1 MTLYSG
7 YTMKTEPWEHQLKAL
22 DYLMVRHYG
31 ALYTDMGTGKT
42 KVGIDLIVNRG
53 FNLSLIVGTKKS
65 CEVWED
71 EFNLHCKKPDVLC
84 FRLDPYSTKIKII
97 KLEETLAKAKE
108 NSLKLVIIINYDS
121 IWRKPFSEKLI
132 NLPID
137 CVICDESH
145 RIKSPSSKCSLYLTR
160 LGRRVE
166 NRFLFTGTPS
176 PESPLDVYAQYRFL
190 QPQIFGT
197 NFHKFRDRY
206 ENVDV
211 QKTLYAGYR
220 VLDKRKPYKNLDDLK
235 EKMYRCAFYV
245 KSNLD
250 LPETTDITYTYTPS
264 KTVIGI
270 YKEVVKEGVYEN
282 DEGVLEINNA
292 LVKCLREQEILSGYL
307 AMEGFNFTKKLKIKT
322 DDSRETALKEVVESI
337 NKKEKIVVFVK
348 FRYDFEVVQRVAE
361 QLGRSYGEISG
372 KIDDYKRFKETD
384 DIDVL
389 AVHYKSGSESI
400 NLTKARYCIYY
411 SLSHSYG
418 LYLQSRKRT
427 HRPGQKRAVTYIH
440 IVAKHPKVQLIDEK
454 IMKALKNK
462 QDLVDYIMKEGQ

>member
-1 MTLYSG
+1 MTLYNG

-71 EFNLHCKKPDVLC
+71 EFKAHCEKSDIFC
-84 FRLDPYSTKIKII
+84 FRLDPYSTKIKTI

-270 YKEVVKEGVYEN
+270 
-282 DEGVLEINNA
+282 
-292 LVKCLREQEILSGYL
+292 
-307 AMEGFNFTKKLKIKT
+307 
-322 DDSRETALKEVVESI
+322 
-337 NKKEKIVVFVK
+337 
-348 FRYDFEVVQRVAE
+348 
-361 QLGRSYGEISG
+361 
-372 KIDDYKRFKETD
+372 
-384 DIDVL
+384 
-389 AVHYKSGSESI
+389 
-400 NLTKARYCIYY
+400 
-411 SLSHSYG
+411 
-418 LYLQSRKRT
+418 
-427 HRPGQKRAVTYIH
+427 
-440 IVAKHPKVQLIDEK
+440 
-454 IMKALKNK
+454 
-462 QDLVDYIMKEGQ
+462 

>member
-1 MTLYSG
+1 
-7 YTMKTEPWEHQLKAL
+7 MKTEPWEHQLKAL
-22 DYLMVRHYG
+22 DYLTVRRYG

-42 KVGIDLIVNRG
+42 KVGIDLVVNRE
-53 FNLSLIVGTKKS
+53 FNVTLIVGTKKS

-71 EFNLHCKKPDVLC
+71 EFHIHCDRDNILT
-84 FRLDPYSTKIKII
+84 FRLDLYSTAIKVS
-97 KLEETLAKAKE
+97 KLKETFAYAKE
-108 NSLKLVIIINYDS
+108 NNLKLVLIINYDS
-121 IWRKPFSEKLI
+121 IWRKPFSEELMKF
-132 NLPID
+132 PID

-197 NFHKFRDRY
+197 NFYKFRERY

-235 EKMYRCAFYV
+235 EKMYSCAFYV
-245 KSNLD
+245 KSNLE

-264 KTVIGI
+264 KELIGI
-270 YKEVVKEGVYEN
+270 YKELVKEGVYEN
-282 DEGVLEINNA
+282 DKGVIETNNS
-292 LVKCLREQEILSGYL
+292 LVKCLREQELLSGYL
-307 AMEGFNFTKKLKIKT
+307 PMEDFDFTKKFKFKT
-322 DDSRETALKEVVESI
+322 DNSRENTIKEVIEGI
-337 NKKEKIVVFVK
+337 NKNEKIIVFVK

-372 KIDDYKRFKETD
+372 VKDDYKWFRTTD

-427 HRPGQKRAVTYIH
+427 HRPGQKRVVTYIH
-440 IVAKHPKVQLIDEK
+440 IVAKHPKIQLIDEK
-454 IMKALKNK
+454 IMRALKNK

>member
-7 YTMKTEPWEHQLKAL
+7 YIMKTEPWEHQLKAL
-22 DYLMVRHYG
+22 DYLIIRRYG

-42 KVGIDLIVNRG
+42 KVGIDLIVNRK
-53 FNLSLIVGTKKS
+53 FKLTLIVGTKKS

-71 EFNLHCKKPDVLC
+71 EFKIHCDRTNILC
-84 FRLDPYSTKIKII
+84 FRLDLYSTTIKISKIKE
-97 KLEETLAKAKE
+97 KFEYAQK
-108 NSLKLVIIINYDS
+108 NNLKLVLIINYDS
-121 IWRKPFSEKLI
+121 IWRKPFSEELMKF
-132 NLPID
+132 PID

-160 LGRRVE
+160 LGKKVL

-197 NFHKFRDRY
+197 NFYKFRERY

-220 VLDKRKPYKNLDDLK
+220 VLDKRNPYKNLDELK
-235 EKMYRCAFYV
+235 EKMYSCAFYV

-264 KTVIGI
+264 KTVIDI

-307 AMEGFNFTKKLKIKT
+307 AMEDFDFTKKLKVKT
-322 DDSRETALKEVVESI
+322 DDSREVALKEVIESI

-372 KIDDYKRFKETD
+372 VKDDYKRFRTTD

-440 IVAKHPKVQLIDEK
+440 IVAKHPKVQLIDGK
-454 IMKALKNK
+454 IMRALKNK